1 MDNSAAELNAL
12 ARRCRE
18 LARRTDDKE
27 TCASL
32 HGLATYYDAEA
43 LAAEPKTDP
52 KPPISDVPIQ
62 R

>member
-1 MDNSAAELNAL
+1 MNSSAAELNAL

-18 LARRTDDKE
+18 LARRTDDEE

-32 HGLATYYDAEA
+32 EGLAAHYEAEA
-43 LAAEPKTDP
+43 LAAERNR
-52 KPPISDVPIQ
+52 PIPDVPIA